1 MAKAIKVTDDGLKK
15 LQAELEYLKTEGRT
29 DIAEKIKIARGYG
42 DLSENSEYD
51 DAKNE
56 QAKIEARI
64 GELEAMLK
72 NVEIIKDIKGAAKT
86 VVVGVKVKV
95 YDEEFDEEDEYY
107 VVGSTE
113 ADPASNKIS
122 DESPVGK
129 ALIGHKVNDV
139 VVVEAPAGEIKLK
152 IVSISK

>member
-1 MAKAIKVTDDGLKK
+1 MPAHFFHD
-15 LQAELEYLKTEGRT
+15 
-29 DIAEKIKIARGYG
+29 
-42 DLSENSEYD
+42 
-51 DAKNE
+51 
-56 QAKIEARI
+56 
-64 GELEAMLK
+64 
-72 NVEIIKDIKGAAKT
+72 
-86 VVVGVKVKV
+86 
-95 YDEEFDEEDEYY
+95 FDEEDDYY

-113 ADPASNKIS
+113 ADPASNKNS